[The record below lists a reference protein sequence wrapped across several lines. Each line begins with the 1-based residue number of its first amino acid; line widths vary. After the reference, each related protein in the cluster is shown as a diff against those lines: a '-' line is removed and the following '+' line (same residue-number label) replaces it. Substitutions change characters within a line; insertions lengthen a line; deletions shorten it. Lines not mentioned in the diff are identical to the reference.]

1 MDRVKLVELL
11 RKYRYALLVLLLGL
25 ILMGI
30 PRQKAPEAT
39 PTTEP
44 PVQDFSHSLEEILG
58 SIQGVGR
65 VRVLLTQSSGE
76 ETVYQTDPGTGE
88 NLDTVILSRG
98 SGQQEGLVRQV
109 NPPEYLGA
117 LVVCQGGDSPTVRL
131 QVAEAVSR
139 VTGLGMDRIS
149 VMKMD

>member
-1 MDRVKLVELL
+1 MDRVKLMELL

-30 PRQKAPEAT
+30 PRQKAPETA
-39 PTTEP
+39 PVTEP
-44 PVQDFSHSLEEILG
+44 PAQDFSHSLEEILG

-65 VRVLLTQSSGE
+65 VHVMLTQATGS

-88 NLDTVILSRG
+88 SLDTVILSRG

>member
-30 PRQKAPEAT
+30 PRQKTPEAT

-44 PVQDFSHSLEEILG
+44 PVQDISHSLEEILG

-88 NLDTVILSRG
+88 NLDKVILSRG